1 MTQELHSSGKIE
13 SAQTPVTNLLRRLY
27 DGSTRIINEKW
38 IGTIQAA
45 AVVRSL
51 YLTWTLKKFIP
62 ANAQY
67 NLLDAGSGEGAPLT
81 IIQAR
86 RFRKCSFVALD
97 LYQERPVGGNG
108 AIPANIVFVKDDL
121 FRYTPKKQYDMILCL
136 DVLEHIENYKR
147 VLELF
152 SKWTKSGGRLIL
164 HVPSDHQVRYFIRNN
179 ILSHSN
185 AKQRLGDYH
194 IREGFNLN
202 EIAIDIINARFE
214 IIYTRYTF
222 SPFTW
227 FLKELFTMG
236 EKRNLPGI
244 GIMILPFIWFSAKL
258 ESLLNLS
265 RGNGIL
271 IVARKV

>member
-1 MTQELHSSGKIE
+1 MTQELDSSGNIKSPQILMI
-13 SAQTPVTNLLRRLY
+13 NLFRRLY
-27 DGSTRIINEKW
+27 DRSTRITREKW
-38 IGTIQAA
+38 IGTLQSA

-62 ANAQY
+62 SNAQY

-81 IIQAR
+81 IVQAR

-97 LYQERPVGGNG
+97 LYQKHPAGGNA
-108 AIPANIVFVKDDL
+108 AIPANIVFVEDDL
-121 FRYTPKKQYDMILCL
+121 FRYEAREQFDIIFCL
-136 DVLEHIENYKR
+136 DVLEHIENYRR

-152 SKWTKSGGRLIL
+152 NKWTKSGGKLIL
-164 HVPSDHQVRYFIRNN
+164 HVPSDHQFRYFIQNN

-185 AKQRLGDYH
+185 ERQRIGDYH
-194 IREGFNLN
+194 VREGFNLK
-202 EIAIDIINARFE
+202 EIISDIINARFE
-214 IIYTRYTF
+214 IINTRYTF

-227 FLKELFTMG
+227 FFKELFTMG
-236 EKRNLPGI
+236 EKKHLPGI

-258 ESLLNLS
+258 ESLFNLS

-271 IVARKV
+271 IVARKL

>member
-1 MTQELHSSGKIE
+1 MTQELDSSGNIE
-13 SAQTPVTNLLRRLY
+13 SPQTLMINLFRRLY
-27 DGSTRIINEKW
+27 DGSTRIIQEKW
-38 IGTIQAA
+38 IGTTQAA

-62 ANAQY
+62 SNAQH

-97 LYQERPVGGNG
+97 LYQERPARGNA

-121 FRYTPKKQYDMILCL
+121 FRYSPKNQFDIIFCL
-136 DVLEHIENYKR
+136 DVLEHVENYKR

-152 SKWTKSGGRLIL
+152 SKWTKSGGKLIL
-164 HVPSDHQVRYFIRNN
+164 HVPSDHQVRYFIKNN
-179 ILSHSN
+179 ILSHLN
-185 AKQRLGDYH
+185 EKQRLGDYH
-194 IREGFNLN
+194 IREGFNLK
-202 EIAIDIINARFE
+202 EIITNIINARFE

-227 FLKELFTMG
+227 FFKEVFTMG
-236 EKRNLPGI
+236 EKKNFPGI

-271 IVARKV
+271 IVARKL

>member
-1 MTQELHSSGKIE
+1 MTQELDSSGKTE
-13 SAQTPVTNLLRRLY
+13 LSQTLMTSIIRRLY
-27 DGSTRIINEKW
+27 DGSTRIIHEKW

-62 ANAQY
+62 SNAQY

-81 IIQAR
+81 VIQAR

-97 LYQERPVGGNG
+97 LYQELPAEGNR
-108 AIPANIVFVKDDL
+108 AIPPNIVLVKDDL
-121 FRYTPKKQYDMILCL
+121 FRYSPKRQYDMIFCL
-136 DVLEHIENYKR
+136 DVLEHIENYKK
-147 VLELF
+147 VLKLF
-152 SKWTKSGGRLIL
+152 YKWTKSRGKLIL
-164 HVPSDHQVRYFIRNN
+164 HVPSDHHVSYFIKNN

-185 AKQRLGDYH
+185 EKHRLGDYH
-194 IREGFNLN
+194 IREGFNLR
-202 EIAIDIINARFE
+202 EIITDIINARFE
-214 IIYTRYTF
+214 IIYNRYTF

-227 FLKELFTMG
+227 FFKELFTMG
-236 EKRNLPGI
+236 EKKNLPGI
-244 GIMILPFIWFSAKL
+244 GIVILPFIWFSAKL